1 MSIRKCSSPSALK
14 TELGVIRRKV
24 SVQETG
30 TSWHIIEQGIIQLI
44 QCCKNGG
51 CTFATEMVAG
61 IRSLSKPLNTAMN
74 SERSRLSGATI
85 ELITA
90 LSVSLSPAF
99 ESLLSI
105 FIPTLLR
112 LCARTN
118 KVYTSRAK
126 ASIFAM
132 IKHTQS
138 TSILPY
144 LAASIH
150 NKSPSLRL
158 VAAEGVLAYLNFHTS
173 NGTRTHLIENVI
185 QSTSED
191 ASAAVRAVG
200 KTIYKAYRALLADSV
215 ERFV

>member
-1 MSIRKCSSPSALK
+1 MFIRKCSSPSALK
-14 TELGVIRRKV
+14 SELEDIRRKV

-30 TSWHIIEQGIIQLI
+30 ASWNTIEQGIVQLT

-51 CTFATEMVAG
+51 CAFATEVVAG
-61 IRSLSKPLNTAMN
+61 IRSLSIPLNNAMN

-90 LSVSLSPAF
+90 LSVGLGPAF
-99 ESLLSI
+99 KPFLSI
-105 FIPTLLR
+105 FIPTILG

-118 KVYTSRAK
+118 KVSTSRAK
-126 ASIFAM
+126 ASIFAV

-138 TSILPY
+138 SSILPY
-144 LAASIH
+144 LAASVH

-158 VAAEGVLAYLNFHTS
+158 VAAESVLAYLNFNTS
-173 NGTRTHLIENVI
+173 NGTRTHLIEDVI

-191 ASAAVRAVG
+191 ASAVVRAVG
-200 KTIYKAYRALLADSV
+200 KTIYEAYKALLPDNV